1 MEIVPTIIWVL
12 WLAFLAFQALLGLAA
27 IAAVVQEVKIWA
39 HPKLPSL
46 NAFGILKVFLLNIV
60 WMEVCLF
67 GALVTILKAIVT
79 LDLKM
84 KNTRPMAHGIV
95 ENYCGRL
102 LSMLFIG
109 PVEVRGLE
117 NLPPADMIP
126 APVYVANHHS
136 QIDGA
141 VCCSLVRPWRWIA
154 KSSMVFLPGVGQIMY
169 LSDHVFINRVKKK
182 GGDKSKT
189 GARNLYVKSN
199 ESIQNGVPMMFFPQG
214 TRRLAERLPFR
225 DGAFKIALENES
237 LVVPFSIYIPRT
249 AWNSSYPFGKVEPV
263 VLTVHKPIESKG
275 KDLEV
280 LKQEAFD
287 AVHSVLP
294 DFSKVS

>member
-1 MEIVPTIIWVL
+1 MGIVSTIIWFV
-12 WLAFLAFQALLGLAA
+12 WPAFLTFHALLGLAA
-27 IAAVVQEVKIWA
+27 VAAIVQESKIWA

-46 NAFGILKVFLLNIV
+46 NAFGIVKVWLLNVV

-67 GALVTILKAIVT
+67 GSLVTVLKGIVT
-79 LDLKM
+79 LDLK
-84 KNTRPMAHGIV
+84 NTRPLAHGIV
-95 ENYCGRL
+95 ENYCGKL
-102 LSMLFIG
+102 VSMLFIG

-117 NLPPADMIP
+117 NLPPADMKP

-136 QIDGA
+136 QIDAA
-141 VCCSLVRPWRWIA
+141 VCYYLGRQWRWIA
-154 KSSMVFLPGVGQIMY
+154 KSSIVFLPGVGQIMY
-169 LSDHVFINRVKKK
+169 LSDHVFIDRVKK
-182 GGDKSKT
+182 GNKSKT

-199 ESIQNGVPMMFFPQG
+199 QSIQDGVPMMFFPQG
-214 TRRLAERLPFR
+214 TRRLAERLPFK
-225 DGAFKIALENES
+225 DGAFKIALENDS
-237 LVVPFSIYIPRT
+237 LVVPFSIYIPKT
-249 AWNSSYPFGKVEPV
+249 AWNSSYPFGKAEPV

-275 KDLEV
+275 KDLET